1 MRSVLAIGLL
11 TWASAV
17 AAGDACT
24 SAAPAPVLHPAP
36 ALVRAHGFQRLPR
49 RMGVETLRMR
59 DGFSTTLLR
68 EGCEGFGV
76 TFDVGP
82 MPAKA
87 DAQAL
92 RTTARAYMQHLL
104 RADPGFFIARRFLRL
119 DAAGAMEGRRLR
131 IVAGDESFDIGP
143 DDSEPGRLL
152 IVYGAQL

>member
-59 DGFSTTLLR
+59 DGFSTR
-68 EGCEGFGV
+68 CC
-76 TFDVGP
+76 
-82 MPAKA
+82 
-87 DAQAL
+87 
-92 RTTARAYMQHLL
+92 AR
-104 RADPGFFIARRFLRL
+104 GARGS
-119 DAAGAMEGRRLR
+119 A
-131 IVAGDESFDIGP
+131 
-143 DDSEPGRLL
+143 
-152 IVYGAQL
+152 